1 MNALLPQLKGYLSEL
16 DIKKEEAAAISAAVD
31 AVSADTGLLEAAQE
45 LYRTLFVQEKLLD
58 RESVIQWQDPCAEAT
73 IGSHMLFTVVMFVRA
88 YELNATKRYVYDGKP
103 LNFFAP
109 LLRHFRG
116 NVQTF
121 DSVGLQDVKRFW
133 CYCYLKPI
141 FFELGRLAFEITEYP
156 YQFHVYQDTNTGE
169 TFPVALAGLRFDE
182 AGLPDSEGSFV
193 TTLEKNGEA
202 ISGYTYTSD
211 GRIDFNKKTFYNQ
224 SCVLNNEDMAIA
236 VHIPGSDKLS
246 ADAVTKSLEGAE
258 RFLKTYFPALHYKAF
273 ICSTWLL
280 DTGLQAFL
288 KEDSNILQFQ
298 KRFRIVLSA
307 KSNTPLFKNIF
318 GVNKCPIEELV
329 PRNRFQAELLQRIK
343 DGGSLYS
350 GRGYILK

>member
-1 MNALLPQLKGYLSEL
+1 MNCLLPQLKEYLVEL
-16 DIKKEEAAAISAAVD
+16 DLKKEEAAAIAAAID
-31 AVSADTGLLEAAQE
+31 AVFADARLLEVAQE
-45 LYRTLFVQEKLLD
+45 LYHTLFVQEKLQS
-58 RESVIQWQDPCAEAT
+58 RESVIQWQNTYAEET
-73 IGSHMLFTVVMFVRA
+73 IGCNMLFTVVMFARA
-88 YELNATKRYVYDGKP
+88 YELTASKRYVYDSKP

-116 NVQTF
+116 NVQSF

-156 YQFHVYQDTNTGE
+156 YQFRVYQDPATGE

-182 AGLPDSEGSFV
+182 AGLPDNEGSFV
-193 TTLEKNGEA
+193 TTLEENGEVL
-202 ISGYTYTSD
+202 SGYTYTSD
-211 GRIDFNKKTFYNQ
+211 GRIDFEKKTFYNH
-224 SCVLNNEDMAIA
+224 SCVLSDKDMAIA

-258 RFLKTYFPALHYKAF
+258 RFLETYFPDLHYKAF
-273 ICSTWLL
+273 ICSSWLL

-288 KEDSNILQFQ
+288 KEDSNILKFQ
-298 KRFRIVLSA
+298 KRFHIALTS
-307 KSNTPLFKNIF
+307 KNNSPLFKNIF
-318 GVNKCPIEELV
+318 GVNKCSLEELV
-329 PRNRFQAELLQRIK
+329 PRNRFQMELLQRIK